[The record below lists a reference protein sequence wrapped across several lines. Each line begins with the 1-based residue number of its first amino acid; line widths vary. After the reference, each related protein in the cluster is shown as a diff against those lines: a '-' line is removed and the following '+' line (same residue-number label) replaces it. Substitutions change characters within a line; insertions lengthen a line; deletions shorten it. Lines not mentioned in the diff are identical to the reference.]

1 MTIIPSQL
9 KESLQNGL
17 AIPFIGAGVSMS
29 VRNTAGDNLFPSW
42 KVLLEQAATRLEEDG
57 KSDDADMVNILVR
70 KNRFLEAATEA
81 KKALSAN
88 WHIFL
93 KKQFDLK
100 SDDAEQVS
108 LELARRVW
116 QLGSDLVIT
125 TNYDHVLRWAC
136 PRSHDLAQWDI
147 EAPAEQCAL
156 LRDGVSKPTVWHLHG
171 QIDNA
176 AEIILTPDSYSK
188 LYSEDKSEQKYQA
201 ALHTLQHQLSSRT
214 FIFIGFS
221 LADEDFVGQI
231 KLLEE
236 IFQGAAGT
244 HYVLLPEFQRATFT
258 PPVPCIEAIYF
269 ENFGAPQLALLD
281 ELASFAKTASVPAIA
296 VSTDEIGD
304 YSPDKSVFFVPFA
317 SKGKQMIG
325 REDVL
330 ETVHQQLWS
339 GKRTSIGQT
348 ASFQG
353 LGGLGKTQ
361 LAVEYAYTY
370 QSEYPNGVIWI
381 HADQDIFSQLVQLA
395 EYARW
400 VSPLSDHAFKL
411 TTAIKRLHEVA
422 DCLIIFDNLENQK
435 DIEEILPATH
445 VRSHILVTSR
455 YEQAGFPPIDLDTLT
470 PELGLQLLLQEAER
484 HPHNKAETQ
493 AAADIVQRLDGLPL
507 ALELA
512 GAYLRRRTSVSWQQY
527 LDLLQDNLQA
537 AFPSSL
543 HKHSLTRHEA
553 DIYATLRIH
562 ETLFIEEPLLK
573 DILDVLTWSGSATMS
588 VSLLLAL
595 LAQDKASSLTGAL
608 SLGCALRILQRSS
621 DGEAYAIHRLVR
633 EVRRVELPLIER
645 TDWVET
651 CAQRLGDW
659 FEKYR
664 DDFSDLPLFEA
675 NLNHL
680 QTWQQQVQ
688 ALNFPLLAVRL
699 LWLQAYPAW
708 HWGRYKEAKQYLE
721 QAQDLYEQSV
731 TQDIALKAHL
741 LNDLGSVASALGDY
755 KTALALSEEVLN
767 LRREL
772 FGEEHQ
778 DTASSLNNIANYYDS
793 LGNTVKALELGEQ
806 ALQIQRKLLG
816 EEHPD
821 TASSLNN
828 VACYYDSLGNAAKA
842 LELGQQALQIWR
854 KFLGEEHP
862 HTAMSLNNVAG
873 YYDSLGNATKALEL
887 GEQALHIHHK
897 LLGEENPITAK
908 LLNNVALYHNS
919 LGNIAKALELGKQAW
934 QIRCKLLGEEHP
946 DTVSSNYNFI
956 AYLLDNNE
964 RPAAFER
971 LKHQL
976 ALLKKDH
983 PHYEKLIRLREKLLS
998 KPIRN
1003 GFRQPPKNPHKSKIK
1018 KRR

>member
-1 MTIIPSQL
+1 MMTIPSQL
-9 KESLQNGL
+9 KESLQKGL

-29 VRNTAGDNLFPSW
+29 LKNTAGNSLFPSW
-42 KVLLEQAATRLEEDG
+42 KALLEQAATHLEDDG
-57 KSDDADMVNILVR
+57 KSDDADIVKIFV
-70 KNRFLEAATEA
+70 KQNRFLEAATEA
-81 KKALSAN
+81 KRALNSN
-88 WHIFL
+88 WYSFL
-93 KKQFDLK
+93 KKQFAL
-100 SDDAEQVS
+100 SSTDAEPVS
-108 LELARRVW
+108 LELAERVW

-188 LYSEDKSEQKYQA
+188 LYSEDKSKQKYQA

-236 IFQGAAGT
+236 IFKGTAGT
-244 HYVLLPEFQRATFT
+244 HYVLLPESQRATFT

-281 ELASFAKTASVPAIA
+281 ELASFAKTSTVPVIA
-296 VSTDEIGD
+296 VSTDEVGD

-317 SKGKQMIG
+317 CKGKQMIG

-370 QSEYPNGVIWI
+370 QHEYPNGVIWV
-381 HADQDIFSQLVQLA
+381 HADQDIFAQLVQLA
-395 EYARW
+395 EKASW

-411 TTAIKRLHEVA
+411 TTAIKRLREVA
-422 DCLIIFDNLENQK
+422 DCLIIFDNLENIE
-435 DIEEILPATH
+435 DIDEILPATH
-445 VRSHILVTSR
+445 VLSHILVTSR
-455 YEQAGFPPIDLDTLT
+455 YEQDGFPPIDLDTLA
-470 PELGLQLLLQEAER
+470 PEQGLQLLLQEAER
-484 HPHNKAETQ
+484 HPHNETETQ

-527 LDLLQDNLQA
+527 LDLLQDDLQA

-543 HKHSLTRHEA
+543 NKHSLTRHEA

-573 DILDVLTWSGSATMS
+573 EVLDVLTWSGSATMS

-645 TDWVET
+645 TYWAET
-651 CAQRLGDW
+651 LAQRLGDW
-659 FEKYR
+659 FEKHR
-664 DDFSDLPLFEA
+664 EGFSDLPLFEA
-675 NLNHL
+675 NSNHL
-680 QTWQQQVQ
+680 QTWQQQAQ
-688 ALNFPLLAVRL
+688 ALNFPLLAARL
-699 LWLQAYPAW
+699 LWLQTYPAW
-708 HWGRYKEAKQYLE
+708 HWGRYKEAKQYLD
-721 QAQDLYEQSV
+721 QAQDLYMQAA

-741 LNDLGSVASALGDY
+741 LNDLGVVVFKLGNTKIALVLGEE
-755 KTALALSEEVLN
+755 ALS

-772 FGEEHQ
+772 FGEKHLDTVQTLINIASYYSNTPKALELGELALQIYRELLDEEHPHI
-778 DTASSLNNIANYYDS
+778 ARSLNNVSTSYNLLGNTAKALELGEQALQIRYKLLGEEHPDTAKSLNNVANYYDS
-793 LGNTVKALELGEQ
+793 LGNTSKALELGEQ
-806 ALQIQRKLLG
+806 AVQIQRKLLG

-821 TASSLNN
+821 TVL
-828 VACYYDSLGNAAKA
+828 
-842 LELGQQALQIWR
+842 
-854 KFLGEEHP
+854 
-862 HTAMSLNNVAG
+862 
-873 YYDSLGNATKALEL
+873 
-887 GEQALHIHHK
+887 
-897 LLGEENPITAK
+897 
-908 LLNNVALYHNS
+908 
-919 LGNIAKALELGKQAW
+919 
-934 QIRCKLLGEEHP
+934 
-946 DTVSSNYNFI
+946 SNYNLI
-956 AYLLDNNE
+956 GYLLDNNQ
-964 RPAAFER
+964 RPAALDR
-971 LKHQL
+971 LQYQL

-983 PHYEKLIRLREKLLS
+983 PHYEKLIRLREQLLS

-1003 GFRQPPKNPHKSKIK
+1003 GFRQPPKNPHKRKTK

>member
-9 KESLQNGL
+9 KESLQNGF

-29 VRNTAGDNLFPSW
+29 VQNTAGGHLFPSW
-42 KVLLEQAATRLEEDG
+42 KTLLEQAATRLEDDG
-57 KSDDADMVNILVR
+57 KSDDANIV
-70 KNRFLEAATEA
+70 KIFVKQNRFLEAATEA
-81 KKALSAN
+81 QRALNSN
-88 WHIFL
+88 WYSFL
-93 KKQFDLK
+93 KKQFAL
-100 SDDAEQVS
+100 SSTDAEPVS
-108 LELARRVW
+108 LELAKRVW
-116 QLGSDLVIT
+116 QLGADLVIT
-125 TNYDHVLRWAC
+125 TNYDHILRWAC

-147 EAPAEQCAL
+147 EAPAEQHDL
-156 LRDGVSKPTVWHLHG
+156 LCKGVNKPTILHLHG

-221 LADEDFVGQI
+221 LADEAFVGHI

-236 IFQGAAGT
+236 IFHGAAGT
-244 HYVLLPEFQRATFT
+244 HYVLLPAFQRATFK

-281 ELASFAKTASVPAIA
+281 KLARFAKTVTVPAIA
-296 VSTDEIGD
+296 VSTDEVGD

-330 ETVHQQLWS
+330 KKVHQQLWS

-361 LAVEYAYTY
+361 LAVEYAHTY

-381 HADQDIFSQLVQLA
+381 HADQDIFAQLVHLA
-395 EYARW
+395 EQARW

-411 TTAIKRLHEVA
+411 TTAIKRLREVA
-422 DCLIIFDNLENQK
+422 DCLIIFDNLEDQK

-455 YEQAGFPPIDLDTLT
+455 YEQDGFPPIDLDTLT

-484 HPHNKAETQ
+484 HPHNEDETQ
-493 AAADIVQRLDGLPL
+493 AAADIVQLLDGLPL

-512 GAYLRRRTSVSWQQY
+512 GAYLRRRTSISWQQY
-527 LDLLQDNLQA
+527 LELLQDNLQA

-562 ETLFIEEPLLK
+562 ETLFTEEPLLK

-608 SLGCALRILQRSS
+608 SLGCALRILQRSN

-645 TDWVET
+645 TDWVKT
-651 CAQRLGDW
+651 CAQRLDDW
-659 FEKYR
+659 FEKHR
-664 DDFSDLPLFEA
+664 QDFSDLPLFEA

-680 QTWQQQVQ
+680 QTWQQQAQ
-688 ALNFPLLAVRL
+688 ALKFLLLAARL
-699 LWLQAYPAW
+699 VWLQAYPAW
-708 HWGRYKEAKQYLE
+708 HWGRYKEAKQYME
-721 QAQDLYEQSV
+721 QAQDLYAQAA
-731 TQDIALKAHL
+731 TQDFALKAHL

-755 KTALALSEEVLN
+755 KTALALGEEALK
-767 LRREL
+767 LRSEL
-772 FGEEHQ
+772 FGEEHS
-778 DTASSLNNIANYYDS
+778 DTAMSLSNVADYYDS

-806 ALQIQRKLLG
+806 ALQIYRKLLG
-816 EEHPD
+816 EDHPY
-821 TASSLNN
+821 TAISLNN
-828 VACYYDSLGNAAKA
+828 VANYYRTLGNK
-842 LELGQQALQIWR
+842 
-854 KFLGEEHP
+854 
-862 HTAMSLNNVAG
+862 T
-873 YYDSLGNATKALEL
+873 
-887 GEQALHIHHK
+887 
-897 LLGEENPITAK
+897 
-908 LLNNVALYHNS
+908 
-919 LGNIAKALELGKQAW
+919 KALELGKQALQIRHKLLGEKHPATAYSLNNVASYYDSLGNSTKALYLGEQAW
-934 QIRCKLLGEEHP
+934 QILRKSLGEEHP
-946 DTVSSNYNFI
+946 TTVLSNCNVI
-956 AYLLDNNE
+956 GYLQDNNQ
-964 RPAAFER
+964 RSVAFER
-971 LKHQL
+971 LEHQL
-976 ALLKKDH
+976 TLLKKDH
-983 PHYEKLIRLREKLLS
+983 PHYEKLTRLRERLLS

-1003 GFRQPPKNPHKSKIK
+1003 GFRQPPKNTHKSKTK
-1018 KRR
+1018 KRREFDQQNYKTYLR